1 MKSNRGHIST
11 DNWSTEG
18 IRWAKL
24 GIVCQSL
31 PDDRHHAAARLSA
44 GDSGELGYCFRRREQ
59 RNQEWT
65 NHGGEGVVGRLVL
78 LSDGERVPAQFSDDC
93 LRYSYGGCVSFER
106 KRDMDEF
113 RQTPRHEGHQR
124 MHGGRVCSSF
134 IKNPEYLAGQ
144 HAAGVECD
152 LSTPVV
158 TGKPSG

>member
-1 MKSNRGHIST
+1 MKSNRGHISS

-93 LRYSYGGCVSFER
+93 LRHSYVGLRSLYAKKRGNECVPIPPPPTS
-106 KRDMDEF
+106 
-113 RQTPRHEGHQR
+113 PHEHSP
-124 MHGGRVCSSF
+124 HLSSSF
-134 IKNPEYLAGQ
+134 F
-144 HAAGVECD
+144 
-152 LSTPVV
+152 
-158 TGKPSG
+158 